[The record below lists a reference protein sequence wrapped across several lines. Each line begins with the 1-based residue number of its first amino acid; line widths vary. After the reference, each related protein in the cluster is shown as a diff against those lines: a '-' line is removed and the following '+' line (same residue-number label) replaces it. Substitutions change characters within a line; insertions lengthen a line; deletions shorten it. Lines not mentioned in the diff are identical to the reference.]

1 MQRVPRTLIA
11 AAAVACGAGILNASA
26 RAQTYA
32 TAGELRDD
40 CAAIPTMLQGDR
52 RALSAA
58 GECLAYIDGARGLA
72 EAFDSAHKVR
82 ILCIPGRVTTVEIA
96 ALYVRSIDR
105 LPGLRAD
112 PAAATLFRTLSA
124 AFPCSA

>member
-1 MQRVPRTLIA
+1 MKRVPRTLIA
-11 AAAVACGAGILNASA
+11 AAAVACGAGIFNAA
-26 RAQTYA
+26 CAQTYA

-40 CAAIPTMLQGDR
+40 CAAVPTMLQGDR

-105 LPGLRAD
+105 LPGSRAD
-112 PAAATLFRTLSA
+112 PSAATLFRTLSA